1 MPILLNNLGVRLTKE
16 QEVSINTKYEQ
27 YLFFTVKGYGE
38 DDSKIEIKLKQPSHA
53 INMFNTHLKTGSVV
67 GKHIS
72 RSNDKIVER
81 L

>member
-1 MPILLNNLGVRLTKE
+1 MPIILNNPGVQLTKE
-16 QEVSINTKYEQ
+16 EAIRVDVRYEQ
-27 YLFFTVKGYGE
+27 YLHFTIEGRGE
-38 DDSKIEIKLKQPSHA
+38 DHSYIKITLKKPSHA
-53 INMFNTHLKTGSVV
+53 INVFNANLKTGSVV